1 MARARAAL
9 PLIARA
15 ATLVAAVVL
24 LAAVDTAAAPYR
36 WLDANGNVVYSDD
49 PPRPEDAARSSAP
62 GPAAPGAPAPVADPS
77 VERLL
82 DATGL
87 KQQARLV
94 AAQTRE
100 ALRGSL
106 GNLDAERRERVEAI
120 TDREFHPDAFYAV
133 LRTEFGRHFNEPWL
147 GEVQAWYATPVGRRI
162 AEAEVRFYAADRRR
176 ELEEFVA
183 GLVNNR
189 PSPVR
194 VALLQR
200 LDAAS
205 GSTEG
210 SLDLFVAINRAIIRV
225 VEPLIPAQS
234 RIRAGQIESQSRQIR
249 LQMQES
255 LKQVN
260 VFTMLLLYQG
270 VTDDELQRYIE
281 FLETDA
287 GAWYSGAARQAIVSA
302 VTSTVERSASD
313 LVRVVPPEQWVGAG
327 LTKPPVPS
335 EKLKL

>member
-1 MARARAAL
+1 MRRAREA
-9 PLIARA
+9 
-15 ATLVAAVVL
+15 VAAVIGAGLLVASVVL
-24 LAAVDTAAAPYR
+24 VTAIDASGAPYR
-36 WLDANGNVVYSDD
+36 WVDANGNVVYSDD
-49 PPRPEDAARSSAP
+49 PPPPDAAARASVP
-62 GPAAPGAPAPVADPS
+62 GAATPGAPAAVADPS

-87 KQQARLV
+87 KHQARLV

-100 ALRGSL
+100 TLRDSL
-106 GNLDAERRERVEAI
+106 GNLDAERRRRVDAI
-120 TDREFHPDAFYAV
+120 TDREFHPDAFYGV
-133 LRTEFGRHFNEPWL
+133 LRAEFGRHFNEPWL
-147 GEVQAWYATPVGRRI
+147 DEVLAWYATPVGRRI
-162 AEAEVRFYAADRRR
+162 AEAEIRFFATDRRR

-183 GLVNNR
+183 GLANNR

-200 LDAAS
+200 LDAAN

-210 SLDLFVAINRAIIRV
+210 TLDLFVAINRAIIRV
-225 VEPLIPAQS
+225 VEPLIPAAS
-234 RIRAGQIESQSRQIR
+234 RIRAGQVESQSRQIR

-270 VTDDELQRYIE
+270 VTDDELRSYIE

-287 GAWYSGAARQAIVSA
+287 GAWYSGAARQAIISA
-302 VTSTVERSASD
+302 VSSTVERSAAE
-313 LVRVVPPEQWVGAG
+313 LVRVVPPEQWIGAG